1 MTALSLFHGPASE
14 RKRAIIVHEDPTA
27 GYRLA
32 DHLAIHGYEA
42 ILARQI
48 EDVQPDLAH
57 IRPDVIVVD
66 LHPAAKSDAL
76 PHLQSVCP
84 LVPIIAMMQSDT
96 VGRGLKTEEQT
107 TPFGAGVFVCRP
119 STCETQPHRFQ

>member
-1 MTALSLFHGPASE
+1 M
-14 RKRAIIVHEDPTA
+14 VHEDPTA

-42 ILARQI
+42 ILTRQI
-48 EDVQPDLAH
+48 EDVQPELPH

-84 LVPIIAMMQSDT
+84 LVPIIALMRPDT
-96 VGRGLKTEEQT
+96 FGRGVKTEERT
-107 TPFGAGVFVCRP
+107 KPFGTGVFVCRS
-119 STCETQPHRFQ
+119 STRET